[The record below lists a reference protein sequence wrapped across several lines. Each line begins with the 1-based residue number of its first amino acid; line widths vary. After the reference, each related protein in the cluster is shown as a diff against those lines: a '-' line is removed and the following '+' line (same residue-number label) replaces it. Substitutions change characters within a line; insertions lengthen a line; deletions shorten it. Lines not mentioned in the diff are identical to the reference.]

1 MKTIHIPNKLSQQ
14 YNLQKTILIAES
26 GKAGSLSAPDRNRM
40 RIILHNNIESHTYYS
55 RNTNLSMELRKTHIE
70 KAAELKKYL
79 SKIPHHNIKTCQTSP
94 AK

>member
-1 MKTIHIPNKLSQQ
+1 MKTIHTPNKLSQQ

-26 GKAGSLSAPDRNRM
+26 GKAGALPASDRNRM

-55 RNTNLSMELRKTHIE
+55 RNVNLSIELRKTHIE
-70 KAAELKKYL
+70 RASELKKYL
-79 SKIPHHNIKTCQTSP
+79 NKIPNHNIKT